1 MDPFS
6 LAAVVGLVFAGKKIS
21 DAKEDQAEQA
31 TMPSSV
37 PAPDQVSKFDL
48 IQYKFAQQDFPID
61 PLNTMPNTGRGF
73 SGGFRLPPKDAIPSL
88 ADTVPNGARFPFGQP
103 VYTTDG
109 SREPVTN
116 KMNNVTPAD
125 KVYVGRGLGLDPNV
139 PASGGF
145 QQFFRIMPNN
155 MNEERLTNLPGTWG
169 GPANPV
175 IKNGGTTMGAISH
188 PAKLSKTA
196 TYDPIQSRGQGQ
208 GGAIT
213 APEGRPDF
221 QRTRRT
227 TNRQETGMRK
237 DGLEMGAGQ
246 YFVYEGYGS
255 AYDDP
260 TRWSKNRINPDRA
273 ANGARMNV
281 RADPIGAVGANTNV
295 RLEAGALPVRPA
307 DGTRGGTTGSRYVR
321 PQYDRL
327 NVFKGQTDFR
337 STTNNLGLASK
348 VLNNNPFAHTFS
360 AKAETGTP
368 LVQPVN

>member
-6 LAAVVGLVFAGKKIS
+6 LAAVVGLVFAGKKLS
-21 DAKEDQAEQA
+21 DAKEDQAEKA
-31 TMPSSV
+31 VMPSM
-37 PAPDQVSKFDL
+37 PDQVSKFDL
-48 IQYKFAQQDFPID
+48 IQYNLPQNVDNSLDQ
-61 PLNTMPNTGRGF
+61 LNTEPNSGRGF
-73 SGGFRLPPKDAIPSL
+73 SGGFRLPPKDAIPNL
-88 ADTVPNGARFPFGQP
+88 ADLTPSGSRFPFGQP

-109 SREPVTN
+109 SRESVTN
-116 KMNNVTPAD
+116 KMNNVNPAD
-125 KVYVGRGLGLDPNV
+125 KKYVGRGLGLSPDT

-145 QQFFRIMPNN
+145 QQFFRILPNN
-155 MNEERLTNLPGTWG
+155 MNEERLTNLAGTWG

-175 IKNGGTTMGAISH
+175 IKNGGTTLGMISH
-188 PAKLSKTA
+188 PAKISKTSHYA
-196 TYDPIQSRGQGQ
+196 PMQTRGQGQ

-221 QRTRRT
+221 QKTRRT
-227 TNRQETGMRK
+227 TNRQETGSRK
-237 DGLEMGAGQ
+237 DGLEMGPGQ
-246 YFVYEGYGS
+246 YMVYEGYGH
-255 AYDDP
+255 AYEDP
-260 TRWSKNRINPDRA
+260 MRWSNNRVNPDRA

-281 RADPIGAVGANTNV
+281 RADPVGAVGANTNT

-307 DGTRGGTTGSRYVR
+307 DASRGSRYL
-321 PQYDRL
+321 PNQYDRL